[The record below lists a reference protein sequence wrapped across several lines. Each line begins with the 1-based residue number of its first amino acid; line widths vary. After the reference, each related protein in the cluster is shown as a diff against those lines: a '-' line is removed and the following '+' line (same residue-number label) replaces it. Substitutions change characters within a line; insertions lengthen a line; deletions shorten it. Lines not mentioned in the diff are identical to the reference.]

1 MDPQGSLTISA
12 EDRGRAGA
20 WRLLGRLLSAPPSA
34 SFLEDIAVLKG
45 DDTPFGRALSTLAAE
60 AKAVTPE
67 SVDDEFHALFI
78 GVTRG
83 ELVPYG
89 SYYQT
94 GFLNEKPLAAL
105 RADMRR
111 LGIVQD
117 GDVREPEDH
126 VAALC
131 DMMAGLIL
139 GEFKAPP
146 CASVSAEFF
155 RTHLDSW
162 IDVFFSD
169 LEGAEHARFYA
180 PVGALGLALVDI
192 ERTAF
197 SMLDERSLAARA
209 ET

>member
-1 MDPQGSLTISA
+1 MGPQSKQAVSA

-34 SFLEDIAVLKG
+34 SFLQDVAALKG
-45 DDTPFGRALSTLAAE
+45 DDTPFGRALSALASE
-60 AKAVTPE
+60 AKVAFPQA
-67 SVDDEFHALFI
+67 VDDEYHDLFI

-83 ELVPYG
+83 ELVPFG

-94 GFLNEKPLAAL
+94 GFLNEKPLVAL

-111 LGIVQD
+111 LGIARAK
-117 GDVREPEDH
+117 DVHEPEDH

-139 GEFKAPP
+139 GEYEASP
-146 CASVSAEFF
+146 CTTVSTEFF
-155 RTHLDSW
+155 RKHIDPW

-169 LEGAEHARFYA
+169 LEQAEHARFYA

-192 ERTAF
+192 ERTVSA
-197 SMLDERSLAARA
+197 MNGERHVVAGGEA
-209 ET
+209 